1 MHMALIA
8 HIECLFPAS
17 HLKSGS
23 GTSRLLQLSLF
34 LDPWF
39 SQARLDMQSKSC
51 SISCL
56 SLPTW
61 TCLEGRPDQV
71 PTTPQLAPLWL
82 WDNPS
87 SSNHPSGWGSSAAT
101 CCRSLIPITFVR
113 SHVPTVLTSG
123 GGWWW
128 WTCRQ
133 SSLSGNSHDWIRL
146 WKTQAPRLKA
156 ASINRWRPS
165 SFTPNLNVRLMTKCW
180 LLLVQI

>member
-23 GTSRLLQLSLF
+23 GASRLLQLSLF

-56 SLPTW
+56 SSPAW

-71 PTTPQLAPLWL
+71 PTTSQLAFVALGQYKL
-82 WDNPS
+82 FKS
-87 SSNHPSGWGSSAAT
+87 SVRLRFLCSHLLQEPDSHHLCPKSRPN
-101 CCRSLIPITFVR
+101 SLD
-113 SHVPTVLTSG
+113 L
-123 GGWWW
+123 
-128 WTCRQ
+128 
-133 SSLSGNSHDWIRL
+133 
-146 WKTQAPRLKA
+146 
-156 ASINRWRPS
+156 RWR
-165 SFTPNLNVRLMTKCW
+165 
-180 LLLVQI
+180 LVMVDL